1 MSGRR
6 IWHLGSK
13 RLGGEIGGSRGV
25 RYSYRGGSGGGGSG
39 SGGGGGGI
47 GPVGGADDE
56 LDDIAVVSNAAPGQ
70 LRYGTA
76 GMNTANGPR
85 VVPGECGAGSEEWL
99 WWSLE
104 VHVSCEWFCI
114 VRTNNYIF

>member
-13 RLGGEIGGSRGV
+13 RLSGESVGSRGV
-25 RYSYRGGSGGGGSG
+25 RYSYRGGGGSGGGSGSGGGGSG
-39 SGGGGGGI
+39 SGGGGG
-47 GPVGGADDE
+47 ADDD

-76 GMNTANGPR
+76 GINTANGPR
-85 VVPGECGAGSEEWL
+85 VVPGEL
-99 WWSLE
+99 
-104 VHVSCEWFCI
+104 
-114 VRTNNYIF
+114 